1 MIENITYARG
11 RAVELQEDIKEC
23 ETAIAALRRDM
34 QRELNSELDTRV
46 IRALANKID
55 IFDEELKKKRL
66 DLKALKQD
74 WGI

>member
-11 RAVELQEDIKEC
+11 RAVELEEDIKEC
-23 ETAIAALRRDM
+23 ETAISALKRDM
-34 QRELNSELDTRV
+34 QRELSGELNTRV

-66 DLKALKQD
+66 NLKILKQD

>member
-1 MIENITYARG
+1 MIENITYAIG

-23 ETAIAALRRDM
+23 ETVIAALRRDM
-34 QRELNSELDTRV
+34 QRELNGELDTRV

>member
-34 QRELNSELDTRV
+34 QRELNGELDTRV
-46 IRALANKID
+46 IRALTNKID

-66 DLKALKQD
+66 DLKILKQD

>member
-1 MIENITYARG
+1 
-11 RAVELQEDIKEC
+11 
-23 ETAIAALRRDM
+23 M
-34 QRELNSELDTRV
+34 QRELNGELDTRV

-66 DLKALKQD
+66 DLKILKQD